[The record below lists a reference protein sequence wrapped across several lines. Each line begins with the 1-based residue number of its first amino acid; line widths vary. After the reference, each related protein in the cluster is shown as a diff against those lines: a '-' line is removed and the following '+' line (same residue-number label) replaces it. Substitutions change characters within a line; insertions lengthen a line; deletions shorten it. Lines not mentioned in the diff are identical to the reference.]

1 MVQVGQTA
9 PDFQATNADLK
20 EVSLSSFKGKKVILN
35 IFPSLDTP
43 TCAMSVR
50 QFNAKASGMDNTV
63 VLCLSMDLPFAQK
76 RFCTTEGVRQCA
88 AFVAFPQSGLC
99 EGIRTLSGR
108 RAAQGVGSQGCH
120 SGG

>member
-1 MVQVGQTA
+1 MNAVRLVLCAVSVLALETLPAGAATAMPDGKGEKVICRGYEAHTSGRMVQVGQTA

-50 QFNAKASGMDNTV
+50 QFNDMASGLDSTV
-63 VLCLSMDLPFAQK
+63 VVCMTVDLG
-76 RFCTTEGVRQCA
+76 C
-88 AFVAFPQSGLC
+88 
-99 EGIRTLSGR
+99 GR
-108 RAAQGVGSQGCH
+108 
-120 SGG
+120 